1 MEYTDSRPADL
12 EAFGRTL
19 EQLADLMVSLTQTE
33 NAKAEAA
40 SSGSHGRI
48 NGFLQQEQALI
59 LRLRGL
65 EQHRISLQ
73 KDLGWDTLTLQ
84 QILDRSSEEERELL
98 SPVFARLDHY
108 LRRLQQ
114 AREAAEK
121 ILKVRLHELEVFSQ
135 MGASYDNSGNVNP
148 PGKPQGGGRIRST
161 YV

>member
-1 MEYTDSRPADL
+1 MSQTIHDPLKNYITVIQDLTAVAGDITHVEEIKTAAAADKRHEL
-12 EAFGRTL
+12 LDGCIQE
-19 EQLADLMVSLTQTE
+19 
-33 NAKAEAA
+33 
-40 SSGSHGRI
+40 
-48 NGFLQQEQALI
+48 EQAL
-59 LRLRGL
+59 LLKLRGL

-121 ILKVRLHELEVFSQ
+121 ILSTAPRTGSFLP
-135 MGASYDNSGNVNP
+135 D
-148 PGKPQGGGRIRST
+148 GRIL
-161 YV
+161 

>member
-1 MEYTDSRPADL
+1 MSQTIHDPLKNYITVIQDLTAVAGDITHVEEIKTAAAADKRHEL
-12 EAFGRTL
+12 LDGCIQE
-19 EQLADLMVSLTQTE
+19 
-33 NAKAEAA
+33 
-40 SSGSHGRI
+40 
-48 NGFLQQEQALI
+48 EQAL
-59 LRLRGL
+59 LLKLRGL

-98 SPVFARLDHY
+98 SPVFARLDHH

>member
-65 EQHRISLQ
+65 EQHRAKQ
-73 KDLGWDTLTLQ
+73 MKALGWEGLPRRRPRFSLPCLTG
-84 QILDRSSEEERELL
+84 
-98 SPVFARLDHY
+98 SPG
-108 LRRLQQ
+108 
-114 AREAAEK
+114 
-121 ILKVRLHELEVFSQ
+121 S
-135 MGASYDNSGNVNP
+135 
-148 PGKPQGGGRIRST
+148 
-161 YV
+161 

>member
-65 EQHRISLQ
+65 EQHRAKQ
-73 KDLGWDTLTLQ
+73 MKALGWEGLTFRQ
-84 QILDRSSEEERELL
+84 VLDRASQEETAVL
-98 SPVFARLDHY
+98 SPLFDRLTGQLKLLTDS
-108 LRRLQQ
+108 RDSADR
-114 AREAAEK
+114 
-121 ILKVRLHELEVFSQ
+121 ILKLRLKEFQETLA
-135 MGASYDNSGNVNP
+135 GAP
-148 PGKPQGGGRIRST
+148 KPNFHDT
-161 YV
+161 HA

>member
-1 MEYTDSRPADL
+1 MSQTIHDPLKNYITVILDLTAVAGDITHVEEIKTAAAADKRHEL
-12 EAFGRTL
+12 LDGCIQE
-19 EQLADLMVSLTQTE
+19 
-33 NAKAEAA
+33 
-40 SSGSHGRI
+40 
-48 NGFLQQEQALI
+48 EQAL
-59 LRLRGL
+59 LLKLRGL

>member
-1 MEYTDSRPADL
+1 MSQTIHDPLKNYITVIQDLTAVAGDITHVEEIKTAAAADKRHEL
-12 EAFGRTL
+12 LDGCIQE
-19 EQLADLMVSLTQTE
+19 
-33 NAKAEAA
+33 
-40 SSGSHGRI
+40 
-48 NGFLQQEQALI
+48 EQAL
-59 LRLRGL
+59 LLKLRGL

-148 PGKPQGGGRIRST
+148 PGTPQGGGRIRST